1 MSLKR
6 LLDLMAALIGL
17 AILLPFFLVI
27 SLCIK
32 FTSPG
37 PIFFRQLRVG
47 QFGRP
52 FRIFKFRTMVV
63 DAERLGAQVST
74 GDDPRITRI
83 GKFLRKFKVDEL
95 PQLINVVI
103 GEMSL
108 VGPRPEVP
116 RYVEV
121 FREDYRDILAVRPG
135 ITDFASLAFKN
146 ENELLKGIPNPE
158 EKYLTE
164 ILPVKIGY
172 YRKYLKEQSLATDL
186 KLIVKTLWGIV
197 R

>member
-1 MSLKR
+1 VSLKR